1 MAWSEGEN
9 STKPPLYAPFLTSC
23 GKDNIVVSHWEEK
36 PCTGDWCE
44 QSYTHQRLI
53 NFNFMKQ
60 TIGLTLVE
68 VKHTQRLYRDN
79 DDRCIVH
86 ISMEMKGFPYADC
99 FVVEVRHVASRHGKK
114 DLIIEVGMHVRFLKS
129 CLFEGKIRNNTGSE
143 TSNAQ
148 AELLK
153 RICEGC
159 KEYAVETEEESPD
172 GEAEEESHDNE
183 VEEDNHHD
191 EDNEQENSKVVPLS
205 NGTAAVPI
213 SRSTEL
219 TEANNSILHTV
230 LLALA
235 SLFQKYVQPYVPYS
249 YKPIQPT
256 SVDET
261 LKVIRSQIDVL
272 KDVSVKSVKEEDQ
285 EEVKKEILAIE
296 KRLENIEKIAVCS
309 KIGGCK

>member
-1 MAWSEGEN
+1 MAWSEGEK
-9 STKPPLYAPFLTSC
+9 STKPPIYAPFLTSC
-23 GKDNIVVSHWEEK
+23 GKDNVVVSHWEEK
-36 PCTGDWCE
+36 PCTGDWCK

-53 NFNFMKQ
+53 KFNFMKQ
-60 TIGLTLVE
+60 TIGQTLVE

-99 FVVEVRHVASRHGKK
+99 FVVEVRHVASRHGNK
-114 DLIIEVGMHVRFLKS
+114 DLILEVGMHVRFLKG
-129 CLFEGKIRNNTGSE
+129 CLFEGKIRKNTGNE
-143 TSNAQ
+143 TSKAQ

-159 KEYAVETEEESPD
+159 KEYAVEIEEESHD

-183 VEEDNHHD
+183 VEEENHDDDDD
-191 EDNEQENSKVVPLS
+191 EDNEQENSTTREVALSS

-213 SRSTEL
+213 SGSSEL
-219 TEANNSILHTV
+219 TEANNSTLRTV
-230 LLALA
+230 LLVLA

-261 LKVIRSQIDVL
+261 LKVIRCQIGVL
-272 KDVSVKSVKEEDQ
+272 KDVSLKSVKEEDR
-285 EEVKKEILAIE
+285 EMVKKEILAIE
-296 KRLENIEKIAVCS
+296 ERLEKIEKIAV
-309 KIGGCK
+309 